1 MHPTLER
8 QVKRQF
14 GSLQAVPPEFLPML
28 HLVDES
34 YRQHDHDRE
43 MVERSLELSS
53 QELLQVNHEIRTVL
67 DSVMEGVCG
76 IDRQGKMIFV
86 NASATRI
93 CGWNITELIGRS
105 IHDTFI
111 PRIEPASASG
121 VKSHE
126 EICSICRVLAT
137 GVAEKAHQTEMLHRT
152 GHEFPA
158 RCSVSP
164 IREAGEVTGVVLT
177 FADITEQLRME
188 TQLFQAQKLEAI
200 GQLAAGIAH
209 EINTPVQYLTDNL
222 HFLKD
227 SFAALREVANTT
239 LGLRG
244 PAGTA
249 DALAASLARL
259 EEAVPANDLSYLLEE
274 VPNAIDQ
281 SLGGLERVTTIVRAM
296 KEFSH
301 PGSRAMSP
309 ADLNQSIRNTVT
321 VTTNEWKYVAELDL
335 DLDPDLPP
343 VTCYLQEINQVF
355 LNLIVNAAHAIHD
368 NRKPD
373 APGLGRIVIQTRHL
387 GTQVEVRVTD
397 TGCGIP
403 AQIRSRIFEP
413 FFTTK
418 PVGKGT
424 GQGLAIVHSVVV
436 GSHRG
441 TIEIDSTVGVGTA
454 FIVRLPIEP
463 IAADCGVGES
473 RDAA

>member
-14 GSLQAVPPEFLPML
+14 GSLEAVPPGFLPLL

-76 IDRQGKMIFV
+76 IDRHGKMIFV

-93 CGWNITELIGRS
+93 CGWNIAELIGRS

-111 PRIEPASASG
+111 PRIDPASASG
-121 VKSHE
+121 VNTHE
-126 EICSICRVLAT
+126 ETCSICRVLAT
-137 GVAEKAHQTEMLHRT
+137 GEAEKAHQSEMLHRS
-152 GHEFPA
+152 GYEFPA

-227 SFAALREVANTT
+227 SFTALREVANTT

-244 PAGTA
+244 LAETPGP
-249 DALAASLARL
+249 LAASLARL
-259 EEAVPANDLSYLLEE
+259 EEAVPANDLNYLLEE

-281 SLGGLERVTTIVRAM
+281 SLGGLDRVATIVRAM

-301 PGSRAMSP
+301 PGSRDMAP
-309 ADLNQSIRNTVT
+309 VDLNQAIRNTVA
-321 VTTNEWKYVAELDL
+321 VTTNEWKYVAELNL
-335 DLDPDLPP
+335 DLDPELPV
-343 VTCYLQEINQVF
+343 VTCYLQELNQVF

-368 NRKPD
+368 KQTPD
-373 APGLGRIVIQTRHL
+373 APGLGKILLQTR
-387 GTQVEVRVTD
+387 GAGEQVEIRVSD

-403 AQIRSRIFEP
+403 PQNRSRIFEP

-424 GQGLAIVHSVVV
+424 GQGLAIVHSVIV

-441 TIEIDSTVGVGTA
+441 TIEIDSTVGVGTT

-463 IAADCGVGES
+463 LPAERDTEES
-473 RDAA
+473 RRAA